1 MKKTI
6 KIEGMTCGHCVE
18 SVTTALNA
26 VEGLTQVN
34 VDLEGNKA
42 TVEAENVD
50 DKIIKDAIEDI
61 GFDVVGIE

>member
-18 SVTTALNA
+18 SVTTALNTL
-26 VEGLTQVN
+26 EGVTDVK

-42 TVEAENVD
+42 TVEVEDVE
-50 DKIIKDAIEDI
+50 DKDIKETIEDI

>member
-6 KIEGMTCGHCVE
+6 KIEGMTCGHCVK
-18 SVTTALNA
+18 SVDTALNA
-26 VEGLTQVN
+26 LEGITEVK

-42 TVEAENVD
+42 TVEANGIE
-50 DKIIKDAIEDI
+50 DKAIKEAIEDI

>member
-18 SVTTALNA
+18 SVDTALNA
-26 VEGLTQVN
+26 LKGISEVK

-50 DKIIKDAIEDI
+50 DKTIKEAIEDI